1 MLNIPAGYQQV
12 MPYLIIKD
20 AAAFLKFM
28 QDIFGASEKI
38 KHMRGENVI
47 MHAEITIGEC
57 VIMFADSTD
66 QFPPRTGGFFIYVAD
81 ADETYHKAIAAGAVA
96 ESPMSDQPY
105 GRSGGIK
112 DQFGNTWWVTTAAQ
126 SK

>member
-1 MLNIPAGYQQV
+1 MKNVPAGYQQV

-28 QDIFGASEKI
+28 QDIFGATEKV

-81 ADETYHKAIAAGAVA
+81 ADDIYMKAIEAGAEA
-96 ESPMSDQPY
+96 LTPMSDQQY

-112 DQFGNTWWVTTAAQ
+112 DPFGNTWWLTTAV
-126 SK
+126 